1 VTQSRGSKANV
12 PRSPGYR
19 MRCRLLGSMGV
30 SKVFFCRW
38 RAIQLIDRAR
48 EVCVK
53 VSRPGIFVC
62 CFLLLFSLSCTSEIP
77 SQEVRVKRGIIY
89 QKGIKE
95 PFTGFVVG
103 KSSEGYRDQ
112 KCRFKKQYKKGVL
125 DGRSEFFYPNGKLE
139 SIEPYKNGELHG
151 IVTRY
156 HDNGKIRARIHF
168 VDGLRG
174 GYKGEIFWDKNGK
187 RIRG

>member
-1 VTQSRGSKANV
+1 MKINR
-12 PRSPGYR
+12 PRVFLS
-19 MRCRLLGSMGV
+19 CLL
-30 SKVFFCRW
+30 
-38 RAIQLIDRAR
+38 A
-48 EVCVK
+48 
-53 VSRPGIFVC
+53 
-62 CFLLLFSLSCTSEIP
+62 LFILSCTSEIP
-77 SQEVRVKRGIIY
+77 IQQVRVKRGVVY
-89 QKGIKE
+89 QKGDND

-112 KCRFKKQYKKGVL
+112 KCRFKKHYKNGVL
-125 DGRSEFFYPNGKLE
+125 NGRSEFFYPNGKLE
-139 SIEPYKNGELHG
+139 SVEPYQNGELHG

-174 GYKGEIFWDKNGK
+174 GDKGEMFWNKNGK